1 MKKSVRTLIISG
13 IALLA
18 VGLTAAKLAANK
30 KTVEEKVYRK
40 DPDAK
45 VLVRATQVTAQPFN
59 SSGEYV
65 GTFQP
70 SREVVLGAET
80 QGKIIALGIK
90 EGSQVGAGSLIAQVD
105 NDLYKAQLY
114 SAQASYENARTTLQ
128 RYQNASVGDGVS
140 EMQVDNYRLQMKS
153 ADAQVKQLNKQIA
166 MSRITAPF
174 GGIITAKQAEVGTMV
189 SPGTQIATLSD
200 ISSLK
205 LEISV
210 PEKDLAY
217 FREGA
222 DISVRSDVYPGIE
235 FPGKVELVNS
245 SADAAHQFA
254 VKIRVANTKDNP
266 LKAGMYGNV
275 QVSKDDAATLTVPR
289 SSLLGSAKNPQVFVS
304 VNGVAELRNVRTGRS
319 NDKVIEITE
328 GLKEGETVIT
338 SGQVNVQNGS
348 KVTISQ

>member
-1 MKKSVRTLIISG
+1 MKKATRTLIISG
-13 IALLA
+13 VALVA

-30 KTVEEKVYRK
+30 KTVEEKVYQK
-40 DPDAK
+40 DPNNQ
-45 VLVRATQVTAQPFN
+45 VLVRAAQVTAQPFN
-59 SSGEYV
+59 LSNQYV

-70 SREVVLGAET
+70 FREVTIGAET

-90 EGSQVGAGSLIAQVD
+90 EGSQVGAGTLVAQVD
-105 NDLYKAQLY
+105 NDLYRAQLY

-140 EMQVDNYRLQMKS
+140 EMQVDNYKLQMRS

-174 GGIITAKQAEVGTMV
+174 SGIITAKSAEVGSMV
-189 SPGTQIATLSD
+189 SPGTAIATLSD

-210 PEKDLAY
+210 PEKELAF

-222 DISVRSDVYPGIE
+222 DINVSSDVYPGVR

-254 VKIRVANTKDNP
+254 VKIRVPNNSSNP
-266 LKAGMYGNV
+266 LKAGMYGTV
-275 QVSKDDAATLTVPR
+275 QIHKDEAACLTIPR
-289 SSLLGSAKNPQVFVS
+289 GALLGSAKNPQVFVAS
-304 VNGVAELRNVRTGRS
+304 NGVAELRSIQTGRS
-319 NDKVIEITE
+319 NDLVIEVTG
-328 GLKEGETVIT
+328 GLKAGETVVT
-338 SGQVNVQNGS
+338 SGQVNLQNGT
-348 KVTISQ
+348 KVGIAK